1 MQLLVY
7 INSHAES
14 AAPWLSALSEAGLNG
29 ATIVDCKGMLTAL
42 EESSSVEPAP
52 IAGSLLRFVNN
63 GHANGKMVFM
73 ALADEDVPRAKE
85 IICRVTDGQKRHK
98 TGVMFTL
105 PITDWE
111 GLGHN

>member
-7 INSHAES
+7 INNHAES
-14 AAPWLSALSEAGLNG
+14 AKPLLTALSEAGLHG

-42 EESSSVEPAP
+42 EDSTSVEPAP

-63 GHANGKMVFM
+63 GHANGKMFFM
-73 ALADEDVPRAKE
+73 VLADEDVPRARDV
-85 IICRVTDGQKRHK
+85 IRAVAGDLTPPS
-98 TGVMFTL
+98 TGAIFAL

-111 GLGHN
+111 GLGHK